1 MVERIVEDWDGITV
15 TFVSIDDFGQ
25 EDIDRIATQD
35 KVANLTV
42 VWALYDSPMPPARMA
57 KLLALP
63 KTSCAT
69 AWCLPPEVA
78 ATLAEFRDWYMPR
91 LREVSANSWC
101 PEGLSD
107 MTLLKGI
114 NKPEVSDGDQDGP
127 QEA

>member
-1 MVERIVEDWDGITV
+1 MADRIIEDWDGITV

-25 EDIDRIATQD
+25 EDIDRIAAQD

-42 VWALYDSPMPPARMA
+42 VWALYESPMSPARME

-63 KTSCAT
+63 ETSYAA

-78 ATLAEFRDWYMPR
+78 ATLEEFRDWMMPR
-91 LREVSANSWC
+91 LRECSANSWL
-101 PEGLSD
+101 PAGLSD

-114 NKPEVSDGDQDGP
+114 NMPEVSNG
-127 QEA
+127 